1 MDEQMEMA
9 LGQAETVDPVS
20 GNDVPPGSLPEEVRD
35 DIDAKLSEG
44 EYVVP
49 ADVVRFFGVKFFEDL
64 RMEAKMGLQQMDA
77 DGRIGGEPVPAEAP
91 QVEDSEDLA
100 KLKAALSESG
110 MYAGGLTDGGTL
122 DNFIDD
128 ASRSPMVNGRMRASG
143 ATVNM
148 AVGGLI
154 PTGTYGDAT
163 KVDGIIKQLM
173 TAANKDP
180 ALMEKLASKGIMVN
194 KTGADKKSAEM
205 QQANKPQ
212 EPIEAREG
220 TLVSPKD
227 QTLPQFP
234 RNQAGKVVLTNQTI
248 PKFPIGSFGQTV
260 LPSQTDPFDSFRN
273 FGTLG
278 GSSFSF
284 GAASEEEEDF
294 IKKYLNPKGIP
305 RVVILIDPD
314 GNEIPVAWNT
324 KMKIPEGFTLK
335 DDLSYESYLAGTSKT
350 EASGLT
356 SVPYSMGTEDE
367 DRKTGDDS
375 DSGPYGQVTS
385 ANTRKDGSI
394 SSADKD
400 GIGFLSVGDLSEK
413 TTKQLTDMLNKN
425 KKIGKTTTVLS
436 MAAGLNPLVALGAN
450 AFMAM
455 KGSSQKRQVNEELK
469 RRKEESIEKGEWD
482 SLNKDEKNAI
492 EAALKQTDPR
502 LKASKNRFGPKE
514 YEERGPLG
522 QFFADI
528 GDAIFGDV
536 SGNKSGSSSSS
547 TEKVQNV
554 QERSINNAVQQ
565 VLNVEKQEKQA
576 AADQQA
582 SQAAQ
587 ARQQVRAGMQRQDF
601 RPTGNR
607 QLDEQRA
614 RNLEAGIITRVD
626 QGGYQYS
633 GPASG
638 MQEYRN
644 QQDAAQSRRRTDAIN
659 KSFGT
664 SFGYGSTGDASSG
677 NYRSYTGGLVS
688 MPAAKQNNKKQ
699 TTQRRKGLGT
709 RP

>member
-77 DGRIGGEPVPAEAP
+77 DGRIGGEPIPAEEP
-91 QVEDSEDLA
+91 QVEESEDLA

-110 MYAGGLTDGGTL
+110 MYAGGLTDGGSL
-122 DNFIDD
+122 DTFIDD
-128 ASRSPMVNGRMRASG
+128 ASRSPMVNGRMRAGG
-143 ATVNM
+143 ATVKM
-148 AVGGLI
+148 AVGGLAI
-154 PTGTYGDAT
+154 GNYGDVT

-180 ALMEKLASKGIMVN
+180 ALMKKLSSKGIMIN

-212 EPIEAREG
+212 EPIEASNG

-227 QTLPQFP
+227 QS
-234 RNQAGKVVLTNQTI
+234 
-248 PKFPIGSFGQTV
+248 GSFGQTV

-284 GAASEEEEDF
+284 GAASDEEKDY
-294 IKKYLNPKGIP
+294 IKKYLDPTGIP
-305 RVVILIDPD
+305 RIIILIDPD
-314 GNEIPVAWNT
+314 GQEIPVAWNT
-324 KMKIPEGFTLK
+324 NMEIPPGFTIK
-335 DDLSYESYLAGTSKT
+335 DDLSYESYLDGTSKT

-356 SVPYSMGTEDE
+356 AIPYSRGTE

-385 ANTRKDGSI
+385 ANTRRDGSI
-394 SSADKD
+394 SSSDKD
-400 GIGFLSVGDLSEK
+400 GIGFLSNPDIKNK
-413 TTKQLTDMLNKN
+413 TTKELKQMIEKT
-425 KKIGKTTTVLS
+425 KKIGKTTGVLS
-436 MAAGLNPLVALGAN
+436 LVANVNPIVSIGAN

-455 KGSSQKRQVNEELK
+455 KGASQKRQIHEELK
-469 RRKEESIEKGEWD
+469 SRKEKRQKENTWDLNSDAESKAIEKLLDFTNPRTKED
-482 SLNKDEKNAI
+482 SSGDY
-492 EAALKQTDPR
+492 KQ
-502 LKASKNRFGPKE
+502 
-514 YEERGPLG
+514 RGPLG
-522 QFFADI
+522 QFFANI

-536 SGNKSGSSSSS
+536 SGNNSGSSSSS
-547 TEKVQNV
+547 TDRVQSV
-554 QERSINNAVQQ
+554 QKRSIDTAVQQ
-565 VLNVEKQEKQA
+565 AMNVETEEKRRVAEKQA
-576 AADQQA
+576 AD
-582 SQAAQ
+582 AAQ
-587 ARQQVRAGMQRQDF
+587 ASRARQINTGMNRPDF
-601 RPTGNR
+601 VATGNR

-614 RNLEAGIITRVD
+614 LDLAAGRITRQP

-633 GPASG
+633 GPSSG

-659 KSFGT
+659 KAFGT
-664 SFGYGSTGDASSG
+664 SFGYGSTGDASSSH
-677 NYRSYTGGLVS
+677 YRSYTGGLVS
-688 MPAAKQNNKKQ
+688 MPAPKQKNKK

>member
-77 DGRIGGEPVPAEAP
+77 DGRIGGDPVPVEEP
-91 QVEDSEDLA
+91 QVEESEDLA

-110 MYAGGLTDGGTL
+110 MYAGGLTDGGSL
-122 DNFIDD
+122 DTFIDD

-143 ATVNM
+143 ATVKM
-148 AVGGLI
+148 AVGGLAI
-154 PTGTYGDAT
+154 GNFGDVT

-180 ALMEKLASKGIMVN
+180 ALMEKLSSKGIMIN

-212 EPIEAREG
+212 EPIEASNG
-220 TLVSPKD
+220 TLVYPNDQFGNVVLKD
-227 QTLPQFP
+227 QTLPQYSTG
-234 RNQAGKVVLTNQTI
+234 N
-248 PKFPIGSFGQTV
+248 FGQTV
-260 LPSQTDPFDSFRN
+260 LPSQTNPFDTFRN

-284 GAASEEEEDF
+284 GAASDEEKDYVNQF
-294 IKKYLNPKGIP
+294 LDPKGTP
-305 RVVILIDPD
+305 KVVILIDSD

-324 KMKIPEGFTLK
+324 NMEIPPGFTIK

-356 SVPYSMGTEDE
+356 AVPYSMGTED
-367 DRKTGDDS
+367 RKTSDDS

-394 SSADKD
+394 NNADNSSADTD
-400 GIGFLSVGDLSEK
+400 GIGFLSAGDLTEK
-413 TTKQLTDMLNKN
+413 STKELTDMLNKN
-425 KKIGKTTTVLS
+425 KKIGQTTTVLS
-436 MAAGLNPLVALGAN
+436 MVSGLNPLVSLGAN

-455 KGSSQKRQVNEELK
+455 KGASQKRQVNAELK
-469 RRKEESIEKGEWD
+469 RRKEESIEKGEWT

-492 EAALKQTDPR
+492 EQALKQTDPR
-502 LKASKNRFGPKE
+502 LKASKNQFGPKE
-514 YEERGPLG
+514 YEERGGLG
-522 QFFADI
+522 QFFANI

-536 SGNKSGSSSSS
+536 SGNNSGSSSSS
-547 TEKVQNV
+547 TGRVQDV
-554 QERSINNAVQQ
+554 QQRSISNVLQQ
-565 VLNVEKQEKQA
+565 VKNDEIKEKQRVAEKQA
-576 AADQQA
+576 AD
-582 SQAAQ
+582 AAQ
-587 ARQQVRAGMQRQDF
+587 ASRARQISAGMNRPDF
-601 RPTGNR
+601 VATGNSH
-607 QLDEQRA
+607 LDAQRA
-614 RNLEAGIITRVD
+614 QNLQAGIITRGP

-633 GPASG
+633 GPSSG

-659 KSFGT
+659 KTFGT
-664 SFGYGSTGDASSG
+664 SFGYGSTGDASSI

>member
-110 MYAGGLTDGGTL
+110 MYAGGLTDGGSL
-122 DNFIDD
+122 DTFIDD

-143 ATVNM
+143 ATVKM
-148 AVGGLI
+148 AVGGLAI
-154 PTGTYGDAT
+154 GNYGDVT

-180 ALMEKLASKGIMVN
+180 ALMEKLSSKGIMIN

-220 TLVSPKD
+220 TLVG
-227 QTLPQFP
+227 
-234 RNQAGKVVLTNQTI
+234 QAATNN
-248 PKFPIGSFGQTV
+248 
-260 LPSQTDPFDSFRN
+260 PFDSLAN

-284 GAASEEEEDF
+284 GAASDDEKDYVNQF
-294 IKKYLNPKGIP
+294 LDPKGTP
-305 RVVILIDPD
+305 RVVILIDSD

-324 KMKIPEGFTLK
+324 NMEIPPGFTIK
-335 DDLSYESYLAGTSKT
+335 DDLSYESYLDGTSKT

-356 SVPYSMGTEDE
+356 AIPYSRGTE

-385 ANTRKDGSI
+385 ANTRRDGSI
-394 SSADKD
+394 SSSDKD
-400 GIGFLSVGDLSEK
+400 GIGFLSIGDLSEK
-413 TTKQLTDMLNKN
+413 STKDLTDMLNKN

-436 MAAGLNPLVALGAN
+436 MVAGLNPFVALGAN

-455 KGSSQKRQVNEELK
+455 KGASQKRQVNEELK

-482 SLNKDEKNAI
+482 SLNKDEKDAI
-492 EAALKQTDPR
+492 EEALKQTDPR
-502 LKASKNRFGPKE
+502 LKASKNKFGPKE
-514 YEERGPLG
+514 YEERGFIG
-522 QFFADI
+522 NFFANI

-536 SGNKSGSSSSS
+536 SGNKSGSPSSS
-547 TEKVQNV
+547 TGRVQSV
-554 QERSINNAVQQ
+554 QQRSISNALQQ
-565 VLNVEKQEKQA
+565 VKNDEIKEKQRV
-576 AADQQA
+576 ADQQA
-582 SQAAQ
+582 AAAAQ
-587 ARQQVRAGMQRQDF
+587 ASRARQINAGMNHQDF
-601 RPTGNR
+601 VATGNSH
-607 QLDEQRA
+607 LDKQRA
-614 RNLEAGIITRVD
+614 LDLAAGRITRQT

-633 GPASG
+633 GPSSG

-659 KSFGT
+659 KAFGT
-664 SFGYGSTGDASSG
+664 SFGYGSTGDASSSH
-677 NYRSYTGGLVS
+677 YRSYTGGLVS
-688 MPAAKQNNKKQ
+688 MPASKQKNKK

>member
-77 DGRIGGEPVPAEAP
+77 DGRIGGDPVPAEEP
-91 QVEDSEDLA
+91 QVEESEDLA

-110 MYAGGLTDGGTL
+110 MYAGGLTDGGSL
-122 DNFIDD
+122 DTFIDD

-143 ATVNM
+143 ATVKM
-148 AVGGLI
+148 AVGGLAI
-154 PTGTYGDAT
+154 GNYGDVT

-180 ALMEKLASKGIMVN
+180 ALMEKLSSKGIMIN

-212 EPIEAREG
+212 EPIEAAEG
-220 TLVSPKD
+220 TLVG
-227 QTLPQFP
+227 
-234 RNQAGKVVLTNQTI
+234 QAATNN
-248 PKFPIGSFGQTV
+248 
-260 LPSQTDPFDSFRN
+260 PFDSFRN

-284 GAASEEEEDF
+284 GAASDDEKDYVNQF
-294 IKKYLNPKGIP
+294 LDPTGIP
-305 RVVILIDPD
+305 RIIILIDPD
-314 GNEIPVAWNT
+314 GQEIPVAWNT
-324 KMKIPEGFTLK
+324 NMEIPPGFTIK
-335 DDLSYESYLAGTSKT
+335 DDLSYESYLDGTSKT

-356 SVPYSMGTEDE
+356 AVPYSMGTE

-385 ANTRKDGSI
+385 ANTRRDGSI
-394 SSADKD
+394 SSSDKD
-400 GIGFLSVGDLSEK
+400 GIGFLSIGDLTEK
-413 TTKQLTDMLNKN
+413 STKELTDMLNKS

-450 AFMAM
+450 AFMSM
-455 KGSSQKRQVNEELK
+455 KGASQKRQVNAELK
-469 RRKEESIEKGEWD
+469 RRKEESIEKGEWN

-492 EAALKQTDPR
+492 EEALKQTDPR

-514 YEERGPLG
+514 YEEKGGLG
-522 QFFADI
+522 QFFANI

-536 SGNKSGSSSSS
+536 SGNNSGSSSSS
-547 TEKVQNV
+547 TDRVQDV
-554 QERSINNAVQQ
+554 QQRSITNAVQEAM
-565 VLNVEKQEKQA
+565 NVETKQKQDAAKKQA
-576 AADQQA
+576 AD
-582 SQAAQ
+582 AAQ
-587 ARQQVRAGMQRQDF
+587 ASRARQINAGMNRQDF
-601 RPTGNR
+601 VATGNR

-614 RNLEAGIITRVD
+614 LDLAAGRITRQP

-633 GPASG
+633 GPSSG

-659 KSFGT
+659 KTFGT
-664 SFGYGSTGDASSG
+664 SFGYGSTGDASSSH
-677 NYRSYTGGLVS
+677 YRSYTGGLVS
-688 MPAAKQNNKKQ
+688 MPASKQKNKK

>member
-64 RMEAKMGLQQMDA
+64 RTEAKMGLQQMDA
-77 DGRIGGEPVPAEAP
+77 DGRIGGEPVPAPE
-91 QVEDSEDLA
+91 QEDSMDVAE
-100 KLKAALSESG
+100 LKAELSKSG
-110 MYAGGLTDGGTL
+110 MYAGGLTDGGGL
-122 DNFIDD
+122 DTFIDD
-128 ASRSPMVNGRMRASG
+128 ASRDPMVNGRMRASG
-143 ATVNM
+143 ATVKM
-148 AVGGLI
+148 AVGGLAI
-154 PTGTYGDAT
+154 GNYGDVT

-180 ALMEKLASKGIMVN
+180 ALMEKLSSKGIMIN

-212 EPIEAREG
+212 EPIEAAEG
-220 TLVSPKD
+220 TLVG
-227 QTLPQFP
+227 
-234 RNQAGKVVLTNQTI
+234 QAATNN
-248 PKFPIGSFGQTV
+248 
-260 LPSQTDPFDSFRN
+260 PFDSFRN

-284 GAASEEEEDF
+284 GAASDDEKDYVNQF
-294 IKKYLNPKGIP
+294 LDPTGIP
-305 RVVILIDPD
+305 RIIILIDPD
-314 GNEIPVAWNT
+314 GQEIPVAWNT
-324 KMKIPEGFTLK
+324 NMEIPPGFTIK
-335 DDLSYESYLAGTSKT
+335 DDLSYESYLDGTSKT

-356 SVPYSMGTEDE
+356 AVPYSMGTE

-385 ANTRKDGSI
+385 ANTRRDGSI
-394 SSADKD
+394 SSSDKD
-400 GIGFLSVGDLSEK
+400 GIGFLSIGDLTEK
-413 TTKQLTDMLNKN
+413 STKELTDMLNKS

-450 AFMAM
+450 AFMSM
-455 KGSSQKRQVNEELK
+455 KGASQKRQVNAELK
-469 RRKEESIEKGEWD
+469 RRKEESIEKGEWN

-492 EAALKQTDPR
+492 EEALKQTDPR

-514 YEERGPLG
+514 YEEKGGLG
-522 QFFADI
+522 QFFANI

-536 SGNKSGSSSSS
+536 SGNNSGSSSSS
-547 TEKVQNV
+547 TDRVQDV
-554 QERSINNAVQQ
+554 QQRSITNAVQEAM
-565 VLNVEKQEKQA
+565 NVETKQKQDAAKKQA
-576 AADQQA
+576 AD
-582 SQAAQ
+582 AAQ
-587 ARQQVRAGMQRQDF
+587 ASRARQINAGMNRQDF
-601 RPTGNR
+601 VATGNR

-614 RNLEAGIITRVD
+614 LDLAAGRITRQP

-633 GPASG
+633 GPSSG

-659 KSFGT
+659 KTFGT
-664 SFGYGSTGDASSG
+664 SFGYGSTGDASSSH
-677 NYRSYTGGLVS
+677 YRSYTGGLVS
-688 MPAAKQNNKKQ
+688 MPASKQKNKK